1 MFKNLKA
8 AKEMMANMDP
18 DDLKDLMEQAKNQ
31 QAQME
36 ETIRRIVREE
46 IAKSCTGWCG
56 AKSCGDCCGASQN
69 LVRKEDLE
77 K

>member
-46 IAKSCTGWCG
+46 IEK
-56 AKSCGDCCGASQN
+56 QN

>member
-36 ETIRRIVREE
+36 DTIRRIVKEE
-46 IAKSCTGWCG
+46 IEK
-56 AKSCGDCCGASQN
+56 QN